1 MVYTLKPRSPDV
13 FPLEMLVEGPAMREG
28 PAAVDMVDGVERELP
43 RAASSR
49 PNTLARIQ
57 ELAEFLMMRSK

>member
-1 MVYTLKPRSPDV
+1 
-13 FPLEMLVEGPAMREG
+13 MREG